1 LKRLIDLEH
10 IDHVITELMLIRA
23 IVADERVH
31 SRLSDLLEF
40 VEIALLDPDR
50 DTRNELKRSVYRKI
64 KEAKN
69 PDEAKAWHEV
79 YQNIDKAFSQKK
91 E

>member
-1 LKRLIDLEH
+1 MKRLIDLEH

>member
-1 LKRLIDLEH
+1 
-10 IDHVITELMLIRA
+10 MLIRA